1 MTTTGFEPTTALT
14 NWPDDWA
21 ILWVLICTLHLTV
34 CFYHVKYEFTRL
46 RVYSQHRSVIW
57 PVWLNRWVLVYE
69 LSGCRFESR
78 CIHLSIVVCH
88 NAVLVGKWSAACSDI
103 PIEANNHIFDIS
115 LKVKLKAII
124 KIRGQDHP
132 PKFSFSLK
140 NIFYEFV
147 KFAFV
152 LCKQVT
158 KMSSFFCFW
167 HCFI

>member
-1 MTTTGFEPTTALT
+1 MPEYQRTPCSKQSRYLKLKWLQRDSNPQPLWQADQMIELF
-14 NWPDDWA
+14 
-21 ILWVLICTLHLTV
+21 LWVLICTLHLTV
-34 CFYHVKYEFTRL
+34 CFYHVTYEFTRL

-69 LSGCRFESR
+69 LSGSRFESR

-103 PIEANNHIFDIS
+103 PIEANNHIFYIS

-124 KIRGQDHP
+124 MMRGQAHP

-140 NIFYEFV
+140 KYFLWI
-147 KFAFV
+147 
-152 LCKQVT
+152 C
-158 KMSSFFCFW
+158 
-167 HCFI
+167 

>member
-1 MTTTGFEPTTALT
+1 MYVAFDCKFLS
-14 NWPDDWA
+14 
-21 ILWVLICTLHLTV
+21 C
-34 CFYHVKYEFTRL
+34 HV
-46 RVYSQHRSVIW
+46 RVYAFTGLLTAQVSHLA
-57 PVWLNRWVLVYE
+57 VWLNRWVLVYE

-88 NAVLVGKWSAACSDI
+88 NAVLVGKWSAAWSDI
-103 PIEANNHIFDIS
+103 PIEANNHIFYIS